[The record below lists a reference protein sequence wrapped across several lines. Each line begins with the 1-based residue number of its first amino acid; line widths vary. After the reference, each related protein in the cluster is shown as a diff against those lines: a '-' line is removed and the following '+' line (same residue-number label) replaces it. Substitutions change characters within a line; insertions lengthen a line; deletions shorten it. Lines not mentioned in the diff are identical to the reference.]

1 MRNLPYE
8 TVLTRKDG
16 TSRTFRIRRCGPADL
31 AAILAL
37 QEKVYAGVE
46 DKDTFALTSREQFA
60 EMLEHDR
67 IYCAELLPDGAPDAE
82 EHAPQMVGLTAMT
95 VNRVC
100 GYHVGKELGYGEE
113 RFLTSVCMEV
123 TFIDASCR
131 GYGIQQIFFGLRE
144 EAARELGARESLTT
158 ISPDNEYSLANAL
171 RAGYT
176 VVTQTSMYDGLD
188 RYILRKEFE

>member
-16 TSRTFRIRRCGPADL
+16 TSRTFRIRRCGHADL
-31 AAILAL
+31 AAILVL

-60 EMLEHDR
+60 EMLEYDR
-67 IYCAELLPDGAPDAE
+67 IYCAELTDGA
-82 EHAPQMVGLTAMT
+82 APVMAGLTAMT

-100 GYHVGKELGYGEE
+100 GYHAGKELGYGEE

-176 VVTQTSMYDGLD
+176 VVTQTSMYGGLD

>member
-1 MRNLPYE
+1 MRTLPYE
-8 TVLTRKDG
+8 TVLTRKDA
-16 TSRTFRIRRCGPADL
+16 TSQVFRIRRCGPADL

-60 EMLEHDR
+60 E
-67 IYCAELLPDGAPDAE
+67 E

-100 GYHVGKELGYGEE
+100 GYHAGKELGYGEE

-176 VVTQTSMYDGLD
+176 VVTQTSMYGGLN
-188 RYILRKEFE
+188 RYILRKVFE

>member
-8 TVLTRKDG
+8 IILTRKDG
-16 TSRTFRIRRCGPADL
+16 TTRTFVIRQCGRADL
-31 AAILAL
+31 DAILAL

-60 EMLEHDR
+60 EMLEYDR
-67 IYCAELLPDGAPDAE
+67 IYCAELTDGDAPVMA
-82 EHAPQMVGLTAMT
+82 GLTAMT

-100 GYHVGKELGYGEE
+100 GYHAGKELGYVDE
-113 RFLTSVCMEV
+113 RFLTSVCMDV
-123 TFIDASCR
+123 SFIDASCR
-131 GYGIQQIFFGLRE
+131 GFGIQQVFFGLRE
-144 EAARELGARESLTT
+144 EAARELGAAEALTT

-176 VVTQTSMYDGLD
+176 VVKQTAMYGGLD
-188 RYILRKEFE
+188 RYILRKVFE